1 MTDNKYLKNL
11 SSIDEIIEDARN
23 GRMYILVDDPN
34 RENEG
39 DLIIPAQ
46 MVTPE
51 AINFMA
57 KYGRGL
63 ICLALTK
70 QRITELEL
78 PLMNPSNQKNDLTA
92 FTISIEAK
100 EGVTTGIS
108 AADRA
113 HTISVAINHNRKKED
128 IISPGHIFPL
138 MAWAGGVLERA
149 GHTEAAVDI
158 AKIAGLNPSGVICE
172 IMNDD
177 GAMAR
182 LPELINF
189 AKQHSLKIGSVA
201 DLIKYRLK
209 NSKIIELDSERE
221 FESEMGKDFV
231 LKIFKN
237 SLSGEKHYALVKN
250 ITNHKE
256 PKYVRMHKLDITKDI
271 FEEKNI
277 FGHEISKSF
286 KIIEEKGRG
295 AIVLINSD
303 MAPNIEKIFNR
314 RDDEDNKLELREYG
328 VGAQILL
335 DLGLHKIILLS
346 NSNKK
351 IIALEGFD
359 IEIVSQEKI

>member
-1 MTDNKYLKNL
+1 MTDKKYLKNL
-11 SSIDEIIEDARN
+11 SSIEEIIEEARN
-23 GRMYILVDDPN
+23 GRMFILIDDPN

-51 AINFMA
+51 TINFMA
-57 KYGRGL
+57 KFGRGL

-70 QRITELEL
+70 QRIAQLEL

-128 IISPGHIFPL
+128 IVSPGHIFPL
-138 MAWAGGVLERA
+138 MAWDGGILERA
-149 GHTEAAVDI
+149 GHTEASVDI

-177 GAMAR
+177 GEMAR

-189 AKQHSLKIGSVA
+189 AKKHSLKIGTVS

-209 NSKIIELDSERE
+209 NSKIIELDSERK
-221 FESEMGKDFV
+221 FESEMGKDFK

-237 SLSGEKHYALVKN
+237 TLSGEKHYALVKN
-250 ITNHKE
+250 LSNNEVDT
-256 PKYVRMHKLDITKDI
+256 YVRMHKLDITKDI

-277 FGHEISKSF
+277 FGGEISKSF

-295 AIVLINSD
+295 AIVLINSN
-303 MAPNIEKIFNR
+303 MAPNIQKIFNR
-314 RDDEDNKLELREYG
+314 RDDQNNKLELREYG

-335 DLGLHKIILLS
+335 ELGLHKIILLS

-351 IIALEGFD
+351 IIALDGFD
-359 IEIVSQEKI
+359 LEIVSQEKI

>member
-1 MTDNKYLKNL
+1 MINNLLKDL
-11 SSIDEIIEDARN
+11 SSIEEIIEDAKK
-23 GRMYILVDDPN
+23 GKMYILVDDPS

-46 MVTPE
+46 MVS
-51 AINFMA
+51 ADAVNFMA

-63 ICLALTK
+63 ICLALSK
-70 QRITELEL
+70 QRTDELEL

-100 EGVTTGIS
+100 DGITTGIS

-113 HTISVAINHNRKKED
+113 HTVSVAIDSNKKKQD
-128 IISPGHIFPL
+128 IVSPGHIFPV

-158 AKIAGLNPSGVICE
+158 STIAGLNPSGVICE
-172 IMNDD
+172 IMSDD
-177 GAMAR
+177 GSMAR
-182 LPELINF
+182 LPELIVF
-189 AKQHSLKIGSVA
+189 AKKHSLKIGTVS

-209 NSKIIELDSERE
+209 NDKIIAMIKERN
-221 FESEMGKDFV
+221 FESEMGKDFK
-231 LKIFKN
+231 LKIFQN
-237 SLSGEKHYALVKN
+237 TLSGEKHYALVKN
-250 ITNHKE
+250 LTKNDE

-271 FEEKNI
+271 FEEKNL
-277 FGHEISKSF
+277 FGDEISKSF
-286 KIIEEKGRG
+286 KIIEERGSG

-303 MAPNIEKIFNR
+303 MAPKIEKIFNR
-314 RDDEDNKLELREYG
+314 RETKDNKLELREYG

-335 DLGLHKIILLS
+335 ELGLRKIILLS

-351 IIALEGFD
+351 IIALDGFNL
-359 IEIVSQEKI
+359 EIVDQEKI